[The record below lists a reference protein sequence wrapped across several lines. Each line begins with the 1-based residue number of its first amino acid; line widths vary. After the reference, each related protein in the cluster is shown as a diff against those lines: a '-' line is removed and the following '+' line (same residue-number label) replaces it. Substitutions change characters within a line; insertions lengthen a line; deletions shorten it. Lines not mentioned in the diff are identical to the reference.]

1 MPIYTFRNKETG
13 DESDHLLKISE
24 YDQFKA
30 DNPHLERVI
39 NSAPSLGDPMR
50 LGVRRTDDNFN
61 SLLKHIKKGNS
72 KGITKSTINTR

>member
-39 NSAPSLGDPMR
+39 NSAPALGDPMR
-50 LGVRRTDDNFN
+50 LGVRRD
-61 SLLKHIKKGNS
+61 
-72 KGITKSTINTR
+72 R